1 MQICDQVGGKKE
13 PKTRL
18 GEKAQGVCVA
28 IQEVRFDPSSIV
40 LALERADFFIGLASL
55 EAPLKNV
62 FPRVF
67 VAPESAADSLD
78 DVLDNGFFVDHN
90 NSRTALSRRVPEDHN
105 PLTKRVPPLAPCATL
120 ISDHVPIGIGSV
132 PKGIIA

>member
-62 FPRVF
+62 FPGYSLLLKALRILSMTFSITVSLSITTT
-67 VAPESAADSLD
+67 PERHYHG
-78 DVLDNGFFVDHN
+78 GF
-90 NSRTALSRRVPEDHN
+90 
-105 PLTKRVPPLAPCATL
+105 
-120 ISDHVPIGIGSV
+120 
-132 PKGIIA
+132 PKITIR